1 MEHSVVLTE
10 SYVQKVLHGRSG
22 LRIQDAASHGDHR
35 YEEFYQQGA
44 TQNGKVPQNVLP
56 QEGYTP
62 HRPVE
67 VHNTQHHTEYNNP
80 EREHHIAT
88 SVTTHLNA
96 ETTLPSAC
104 RLTLSE
110 I

>member
-1 MEHSVVLTE
+1 MFCEYSLMFYVQWHKLQVYGEHGVVLTE

-35 YEEFYQQGA
+35 DEEFYQQGA

-67 VHNTQHHTEYNNP
+67 VHDTKHHTEYHNP
-80 EREHHIAT
+80 ETDSLIMA
-88 SVTTHLNA
+88 SL
-96 ETTLPSAC
+96 
-104 RLTLSE
+104 
-110 I
+110 